1 MMSATIG
8 MIIVFWIA
16 IIVMGVYVAYISWQA
31 KGKISRVILDVLIC
45 IAILATSTYL
55 CFAVI
60 GI

>member
-1 MMSATIG
+1 MSATIG